1 MNMKRMLIGLLGL
14 ALAGCVHT
22 LENPD
27 LKTVE
32 TEPGSMKP
40 YWPKGE
46 HVQGFAC
53 SPDAIYLGHQHGLF
67 KYDWNGKFLKHVSAP
82 CHTGDICWYEG
93 KIYTSVDIL
102 EGPRPKRSGVVQVY
116 DEDLNLLAERDIPQG
131 IDGITAKDGVL
142 YLGMNATPKNHRVN
156 QIGRMDAKTLTFLDR
171 IDIDYGTDTS
181 WGTQDIATDG
191 ENFWVA
197 FYSKVPLAVFDR
209 DWKPVRTLNF
219 GANTGLEHLPTAR
232 QGVRPR
238 FARGINVKNGG
249 DPAYRIEFFEF
260 DGTKMVP
267 VKIP

>member
-22 LENPD
+22 LENPE

-53 SPDAIYLGHQHGLF
+53 SQDAIYLGHQHGLF

-102 EGPRPKRSGVVQVY
+102 EGSRPKRSGVVQVY

-156 QIGRMDAKTLTFLDR
+156 QIGRMDAETLEFLGR
-171 IDIDYGTDTS
+171 IDIDHGADTNF
-181 WGTQDIATDG
+181 GTQDIATDG
-191 ENFWVA
+191 ENFWVS
-197 FYSKVPLAVFDR
+197 FYSKVPLAVFDG
-209 DWKPVRTLNF
+209 DWKLVRTLDF
-219 GANTGLEHLPTAR
+219 TANVGLDFLPACGR
-232 QGVRPR
+232 GKLPR
-238 FARGINVKNGG
+238 LARGQNLSNAGG
-249 DPAYRIEFFEF
+249 AAYRIEFFEF
-260 DGTKMVP
+260 DGTAMRP
-267 VKIP
+267 VQ